1 MSGSGDRTLQKSK
14 FARGIPDECP
24 YCEEPLAHPSELDK
38 SMDKTTIWR
47 RHRRVHFSWADVPE
61 EVEGKH
67 LSGDDGSK
75 QTTLPDEAQ
84 MDTQQFEVTFHDE
97 HVERVVVE
105 AATKGEAQ
113 ELAEHKRTYNGEFM
127 ETIHTDR
134 RELSEPSQASK
145 EYLETYNLLPEDW
158 DGDIDE

>member
-1 MSGSGDRTLQKSK
+1 MSSGDRTLQTSQ
-14 FARGIPDECP
+14 FSGGIPERCP
-24 YCEEPLAHPSELDK
+24 YCDEKLAHPSELDE
-38 SMDKTTIWR
+38 SIGKTTIWR
-47 RHRRVHFSWADVPE
+47 RHRQVHYSWADVPE
-61 EVEGKH
+61 EVQGKY

-84 MDTQQFEVTFHDE
+84 IDTQQFEVTFHDE

-105 AATKGEAQ
+105 AATKGEAK
-113 ELAEHKRTYNGEFM
+113 ELAEQIRTYNGEFR

-145 EYLETYNLLPEDW
+145 EYLENYNLLPEDW